1 MIRCLPR
8 PFFHARQCAVIALL
22 ALVIAGCTPSFRPAG
37 PPIDAPRLTDT
48 AAITADGT
56 RLPLRQW
63 LPPNDQE
70 PEAIVLALH
79 GFNDYSRA
87 FEDPAPVLAAHGLT
101 VYAYDQRGFGETGI
115 AGRWAGTETMVNDM
129 RAVANLLQAR
139 HPDLPLVLLGES
151 MGGAVLLAAA
161 REGILPGDRIILVA
175 PAVRGRVTMNP
186 VYRAA
191 LWVSAHLMPWAE
203 ATGRGLGIRASDNR
217 DAIIKLRDDPLVIK
231 GSRVDTVWGLVN
243 LMDDALAGAEE
254 LSQDVLTLY
263 GTHDMLIPEDAT
275 ALLAH
280 RLGPDSRWAVYDTGW
295 HMLLRD
301 NGASVVLDDI
311 ASWISSPGT
320 PLPSGAEQRASE
332 YFALRP

>member
-1 MIRCLPR
+1 MIRCALR
-8 PFFHARQCAVIALL
+8 PLLHARQCAVVALL
-22 ALVIAGCTPSFRPAG
+22 ALIVAGCTPSLRPAG
-37 PPIDAPRLTDT
+37 PPIDAPRLTDS

-56 RLPLRQW
+56 HLPLRQW
-63 LPPNDQE
+63 LPPDDQA

-87 FEDPAPVLAAHGLT
+87 FEDPAPLLAAHGLT
-101 VYAYDQRGFGETGI
+101 VYAYDQRGFGATGI

-129 RAVANLLQAR
+129 RVVANLLQVR

-161 REGILPGDRIILVA
+161 REGKLPGERIILVA
-175 PAVRGRVTMNP
+175 PAVRGRATMNP

-191 LWVSAHLMPWAE
+191 LWLSAHLMPWAE
-203 ATGRGLGIRASDNR
+203 ATGRGLRIRASDNR

-231 GSRVDTVWGLVN
+231 STRVDTIWGLVN
-243 LMDDALAGAEE
+243 LMDDALAGAGN

-263 GTHDMLIPEDAT
+263 GAHDMLIPEAAT
-275 ALLAH
+275 ALLAR

-301 NGASVVLDDI
+301 HGAPLVLDDI
-311 ASWISSPGT
+311 ASWINSPENS
-320 PLPSGAEQRASE
+320 LPSGAEQRANG
-332 YFALRP
+332 YFTPRP